1 MSRPPRFVIARAA
14 IDAATVRLGGAELHH
29 LRDVQRLVTGSELS
43 LIDETDQ
50 IYGGRIERFDPD
62 YAVIAVT
69 PIARGAVASPELILA
84 AGLTKGPRMDLL
96 VEKAAELGAS
106 ELIPLLTTRS
116 VMRDVGTQRLE
127 RWRRITIAAAKQS
140 LAAQRMRIRT
150 PITVAAMVRDLPPD
164 TLAVVCVMDA
174 SPLGTIIRETCP
186 RRILL
191 ACGAEGGFEAD
202 EMALIRDAGFREAA
216 LGANRLRSE
225 TAALAALSIAAG
237 AIHELSHEVARR
249 S

>member
-1 MSRPPRFVIARAA
+1 MSRPPRFVIARAS

-29 LRDVQRLVTGSELS
+29 LRDVKRLTPGSEVS
-43 LIDETDQ
+43 LIDETNQ
-50 IYGGRIERFDPD
+50 IYAGRIERFDSDCAIVAITPLARVAAESPD
-62 YAVIAVT
+62 
-69 PIARGAVASPELILA
+69 LILA
-84 AGLTKGPRMDLL
+84 AGLIKGPRMDLL

-106 ELIPLLTTRS
+106 ELIPLLTSRS
-116 VMRDVGTQRLE
+116 VVRDIGTQRLE

-140 LAAQRMRIRT
+140 LARHRMTVRT
-150 PITVAAMVRDLPPD
+150 PTTVAAMVRDLPPD

-174 SPLGTIIRETCP
+174 SPLATIIRDTRP

-202 EMALIRDAGFREAA
+202 EMALMLDAGFREAA

-225 TAALAALSIAAG
+225 TAALAALSIVAG
-237 AIHELSHEVARR
+237 AIHELSGR

>member
-29 LRDVQRLVTGSELS
+29 LRDVQRLVPGSELS

-50 IYGGRIERFDPD
+50 IYTGRIERFDPD

-84 AGLTKGPRMDLL
+84 AGLVKGPRMDLL

-116 VMRDVGTQRLE
+116 VMRDVRTQRLE

-150 PITVAAMVRDLPPD
+150 PITVAAMVRDLPRD
-164 TLAVVCVMDA
+164 TLAVVCVM
-174 SPLGTIIRETCP
+174 
-186 RRILL
+186 
-191 ACGAEGGFEAD
+191 
-202 EMALIRDAGFREAA
+202 
-216 LGANRLRSE
+216 
-225 TAALAALSIAAG
+225 
-237 AIHELSHEVARR
+237 
-249 S
+249 